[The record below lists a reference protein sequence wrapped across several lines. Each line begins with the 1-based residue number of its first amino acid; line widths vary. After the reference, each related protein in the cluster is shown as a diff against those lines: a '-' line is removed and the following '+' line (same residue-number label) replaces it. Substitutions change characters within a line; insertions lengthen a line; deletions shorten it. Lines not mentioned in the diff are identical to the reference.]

1 MKHHVQA
8 GPLDG
13 PFMDE
18 EQEEFL
24 ILDDDEEETPVS
36 KKPEES
42 PVLPSMPKLPSLKIP
57 GFLRSKASKKSE
69 PKPESSIEAV
79 AESAA
84 GVLDADLAVDGV
96 HEFEWGIRGMDCPD
110 CAMKAKRAVSRL
122 PGVEQCR
129 VSATEGS
136 VRLSLD
142 VGKGQVSR
150 ASSVLENLGHSPEAD
165 WVSVVGLTPREVATR
180 LGIERRA
187 LRSSLMDIPGV
198 LNVRLDDGK
207 IELQRLWL
215 SDMGLRAMSEQRLN
229 KVLGSDY
236 NLVPSKSSK
245 LRPDQIRLLGAAMT
259 VPLIL
264 GVIAI
269 EQIHAIP
276 DMMAAMIG
284 FFGVMFAGYQM
295 FQEALA
301 SIQNRVLG
309 FQILTSLAVFGAVYL
324 QEWAEALMAGGLV
337 GFAAH
342 LEERALF
349 RARESMQGGLD
360 RLPRRARL
368 LESKPAESEGRKLNV
383 MQSSSRSLTM
393 AHCHD
398 EELTPIE
405 AIEPGDM
412 IEVRSGEIVPV
423 DGTIIEGSG
432 SIDRAPLT
440 GEPMPILVKAGD
452 LVEAGLVLVRGPLV
466 IRAQAG
472 GDDTRL
478 SSLIDLVRQ
487 YRDQPTRTQSAI
499 ESFTAIWVPLVMIG
513 APVVGFLVAGATSKA
528 ILITLLLWVVSCP
541 CSLLLAAP
549 VPHAAALSAASASG
563 LVARGG
569 DVLEAAAGVE
579 LALLDKTGTLTSGQP
594 RMTGLFVSEE
604 ENEYRALQIAAGL
617 EQRSNHPYARSILAL
632 AEERSLK
639 ASNVTDLADGDA
651 GVSGK
656 LRGQEVMLGRAD
668 WLLEHGVEIPL
679 AVDSAL
685 AGSRKA
691 GHGSSVLAIDGRA
704 VAAFGCAHDDAR
716 EGVDELIAALRA
728 NNVTVEI
735 LSGDE
740 QASVEAFAKP
750 LGIPS
755 SSCRGGVDPEGKAQW
770 VSERSKARRTMM
782 AGDGFND
789 AGALAA
795 ADVGVAV
802 GSGEQVNLD
811 AADVL
816 IPGEDPRA
824 LARFID
830 LSKRT
835 RRAVSTNIAISVG
848 ITLLLVGVVLLG
860 WEINLAAGVALHEAS
875 ALIVIFN
882 GMWVIGTGPQRMT
895 TIVDLGRD
903 LRNDLVEALRV
914 AIGGSA
920 KDSSATA

>member
-1 MKHHVQA
+1 
-8 GPLDG
+8 
-13 PFMDE
+13 MDE
-18 EQEEFL
+18 EGEDFL
-24 ILDDDEEETPVS
+24 ILDDDEDETPVS
-36 KKPEES
+36 KKPEET
-42 PVLPSMPKLPSLKIP
+42 PVLPSMPKLPSLRMP
-57 GFLRSKASKKSE
+57 GFLRRKAKE
-69 PKPESSIEAV
+69 KPEPEPEPEIEAV
-79 AESAA
+79 AESAT
-84 GVLDADLAVDGV
+84 GVLDADLAADGV
-96 HEFEWGIRGMDCPD
+96 HEFEWAIRGMDCPD
-110 CAMKAKRAVSRL
+110 CAMKATRAVSRL
-122 PGVEQCR
+122 PGIEQCR

-136 VRLSLD
+136 VRISLD
-142 VGKGQVSR
+142 IGRGQVSR
-150 ASSVLENLGHSPEAD
+150 ASSVLENLGHSPDVE
-165 WVSVVGLTPREVATR
+165 WLGVVGLTPREVAAR

-198 LNVRLDDGK
+198 LNVSLDDGR

-215 SDMGLRAMSEQRLN
+215 GDTALRAVSEQRMEAI
-229 KVLGSDY
+229 LGPGFTLS
-236 NLVPSKSSK
+236 PSKSSK

-264 GVIAI
+264 GVIAV
-269 EQIHAIP
+269 ERIHAVP
-276 DMMAAMIG
+276 DVLATVIG
-284 FFGVMFAGYQM
+284 IFGVLFAGYQM
-295 FQEALA
+295 FQEAFA

-324 QEWAEALMAGGLV
+324 QEWAEALMVVGLV

-368 LESKPAESEGRKLNV
+368 LDSKPEEGETRTLNV
-383 MQSSSRSLTM
+383 LQPETRSLVV
-393 AHCHD
+393 ANCHD

-412 IEVRSGEIVPV
+412 VEVRSGEVVPV
-423 DGTIIEGSG
+423 DGVVVEGTG
-432 SIDRAPLT
+432 SIDKAPLT
-440 GEPMPILVKAGD
+440 GEPIPIPANPD
-452 LVEAGLVLVRGPLV
+452 DFVEAGLVLVRGPLV

-513 APVVGFLVAGATSKA
+513 APAIGFLVAGTTSEA
-528 ILITLLLWVVSCP
+528 ILVTLLLWVVSCP

-549 VPHAAALSAASASG
+549 VPHAAALSAASSSG

-604 ENEYRALQIAAGL
+604 ENELRVLQIAAGL

-632 AEERSLK
+632 AQERSLK
-639 ASNVTDLADGDA
+639 PSNVTGLADGDA
-651 GVSGK
+651 GVSGT
-656 LRGQEVMLGRAD
+656 LRGQQVMLGRAD
-668 WLLEHGVEIPL
+668 WLMDRGVEIPL
-679 AVDSAL
+679 DVDSAL

-704 VAAFGCAHDDAR
+704 VAAFGFAHDDAR
-716 EGVDELIAALRA
+716 EGVDALISALRE

-740 QASVEAFAKP
+740 QASVEAFAQR

-770 VSERSKARRTMM
+770 VSERSKARRTLM

-795 ADVGVAV
+795 ADAGVAV

-824 LARFID
+824 LAKFID

-835 RRAVSTNIAISVG
+835 RRAVSMNIAISVG
-848 ITLLLVGVVLLG
+848 ITMLLVCVVLLG
-860 WEINLAAGVALHEAS
+860 WEIKLAAGVALHEAS
-875 ALIVIFN
+875 ALIVILN
-882 GMWVIGTGPQRMT
+882 GMWVTGTGPQRMT
-895 TIVDLGRD
+895 TLVDLVRD
-903 LRNDLVEALRV
+903 LRDDLMEALRV
-914 AIGGSA
+914 AIGGSG
-920 KDSSATA
+920 KDQSATA

>member
-1 MKHHVQA
+1 
-8 GPLDG
+8 
-13 PFMDE
+13 MDE
-18 EQEEFL
+18 EPEEFL
-24 ILDDDEEETPVS
+24 ILDDDEEEASVS
-36 KKPEES
+36 KKPEEA
-42 PVLPSMPKLPSLKIP
+42 PVLPSMPKLPSLKMP
-57 GFLRSKASKKSE
+57 NFLRSKASKKPELKSE
-69 PKPESSIEAV
+69 SAIEAV

-84 GVLDADLAVDGV
+84 GVPDADLAADGV

-110 CAMKAKRAVSRL
+110 CAMKATRAVSRL

-150 ASSVLENLGHSPEAD
+150 ASSVLENLGHSPEED
-165 WVSVVGLTPREVATR
+165 WVSVVGLTPREVAIR

-215 SDMGLRAMSEQRLN
+215 SDMSLRALSAQRLD

-236 NLVPSKSSK
+236 SLVPSKSSK

-276 DMMAAMIG
+276 DWVAMLIG
-284 FFGVMFAGYQM
+284 IFGVLFAGYQM
-295 FQEALA
+295 FQEAIA

-324 QEWAEALMAGGLV
+324 QEWAEALMVVGLV

-368 LESKPAESEGRKLNV
+368 LESKPAESEGRTLNV
-383 MQSSSRSLTM
+383 TQSSSRSLTM

-398 EELTPIE
+398 EELTPVE

-412 IEVRSGEIVPV
+412 VEVRSGEVVPI

-440 GEPMPILVKAGD
+440 GEPMPISVKAGD
-452 LVEAGLVLVRGPLV
+452 LVEAGLVLVRGPIV

-499 ESFTAIWVPLVMIG
+499 ESFTAIWVPLVIIG
-513 APVVGFLVAGATSKA
+513 APAIGFLVAGTTSEA
-528 ILITLLLWVVSCP
+528 IMYTLLLWVVSCP

-594 RMTGLFVSEE
+594 RMTGMFVSEE
-604 ENEYRALQIAAGL
+604 ENEHRALQIAAGL
-617 EQRSNHPYARSILAL
+617 EQRSNHPYAKSILAL
-632 AEERSLK
+632 TEERSLK
-639 ASNVTDLADGDA
+639 ASNVIDLTDGDA

-679 AVDSAL
+679 DVDSAL

-704 VAAFGCAHDDAR
+704 VAAFGFAHDDAR
-716 EGVDELIAALRA
+716 EGVEELIAALRA

-848 ITLLLVGVVLLG
+848 ITLLLVCVVLLG
-860 WEINLAAGVALHEAS
+860 WEIKLAAGVALHEAS
-875 ALIVIFN
+875 ALIVILN
-882 GMWVIGTGPQRMT
+882 GMWVTGTGPQRMT
-895 TIVDLGRD
+895 TIVDLARD

-914 AIGGSA
+914 AIGASD

>member
-1 MKHHVQA
+1 
-8 GPLDG
+8 
-13 PFMDE
+13 MDE
-18 EQEEFL
+18 EGEDFL

-36 KKPEES
+36 KKPEET
-42 PVLPSMPKLPSLKIP
+42 PVLPGMPKLPSLRMP
-57 GFLRSKASKKSE
+57 GFLRRKAKE
-69 PKPESSIEAV
+69 KPEPEPEPEIEAV
-79 AESAA
+79 AESAT
-84 GVLDADLAVDGV
+84 GVLDADLAADGV
-96 HEFEWGIRGMDCPD
+96 HEFEWAIRGMDCPD
-110 CAMKAKRAVSRL
+110 CAMKATRAVSRL
-122 PGVEQCR
+122 PGIEQCR

-142 VGKGQVSR
+142 IGRGQVSR
-150 ASSVLENLGHSPEAD
+150 ASSVLENLGHSPDVE
-165 WVSVVGLTPREVATR
+165 WLGVVGLTPREVAAR

-187 LRSSLMDIPGV
+187 LRSSLMDIPGI
-198 LNVRLDDGK
+198 LNVSLDDGR

-215 SDMGLRAMSEQRLN
+215 VDTALRAVSEQRMEAI
-229 KVLGSDY
+229 LGPGFTLS
-236 NLVPSKSSK
+236 PSKSSK

-264 GVIAI
+264 GVIAV
-269 EQIHAIP
+269 ERIHAVP
-276 DMMAAMIG
+276 DVLATVIG
-284 FFGVMFAGYQM
+284 IFGVLFAGYQM
-295 FQEALA
+295 FQEAFA

-324 QEWAEALMAGGLV
+324 QEWAEALMVVGLV

-368 LESKPAESEGRKLNV
+368 LDSKPEEGETRTLNV
-383 MQSSSRSLTM
+383 LQPETRSLVV
-393 AHCHD
+393 ANCHD
-398 EELTPIE
+398 EELTPVE

-412 IEVRSGEIVPV
+412 VEVRSGEVVPV
-423 DGTIIEGSG
+423 DGVVVEGTG
-432 SIDRAPLT
+432 SIDKAPLT
-440 GEPMPILVKAGD
+440 GEPIPIPVNPD
-452 LVEAGLVLVRGPLV
+452 DFVEAGLVLVRGPLV

-513 APVVGFLVAGATSKA
+513 APVIGYLVYGATSQA
-528 ILITLLLWVVSCP
+528 VLTTLLLWVVSCP

-549 VPHAAALSAASASG
+549 VPHAAALSAASSSG

-604 ENEYRALQIAAGL
+604 ENELRVLQIAAGL

-632 AEERSLK
+632 AQERSLK
-639 ASNVTDLADGDA
+639 PSNVTGLADGDA
-651 GVSGK
+651 GVSGT
-656 LRGQEVMLGRAD
+656 LRGQQVMLGRAD
-668 WLLEHGVEIPL
+668 WLMDRGVEIPL
-679 AVDSAL
+679 DVDSAL

-691 GHGSSVLAIDGRA
+691 GHGSSVLAIEGRA
-704 VAAFGCAHDDAR
+704 VAAFGFAHDDAR
-716 EGVDELIAALRA
+716 EGVDALISALRE
-728 NNVTVEI
+728 NDVTVEI

-740 QASVEAFAKP
+740 QASVEAFAQR

-770 VSERSKARRTMM
+770 VSERSKARVTLM

-824 LARFID
+824 LAKFID

-835 RRAVSTNIAISVG
+835 RRAVSMNIAISVG
-848 ITLLLVGVVLLG
+848 ITMLLVCVVLLG
-860 WEINLAAGVALHEAS
+860 WEIKLAAGVALHEAS
-875 ALIVIFN
+875 ALIVILN
-882 GMWVIGTGPQRMT
+882 GMWVTGTGPQRMT
-895 TIVDLGRD
+895 TLVDLVRD
-903 LRNDLVEALRV
+903 LRDDLMEALRV
-914 AIGGSA
+914 AIGGSG
-920 KDSSATA
+920 KDQSATA

>member
-1 MKHHVQA
+1 
-8 GPLDG
+8 
-13 PFMDE
+13 MDE
-18 EQEEFL
+18 EGEDFL

-36 KKPEES
+36 KKPEET
-42 PVLPSMPKLPSLKIP
+42 PVLPSMPKLPSLRMP
-57 GFLRSKASKKSE
+57 GFLRRKAKE
-69 PKPESSIEAV
+69 KPEPEPEPEIEAV
-79 AESAA
+79 AESAT
-84 GVLDADLAVDGV
+84 GVLDADLAADGV
-96 HEFEWGIRGMDCPD
+96 HEFEWAIRGMDCPD
-110 CAMKAKRAVSRL
+110 CAMKATRAVSRL
-122 PGVEQCR
+122 PGIEQCR

-142 VGKGQVSR
+142 IGRGQVSR
-150 ASSVLENLGHSPEAD
+150 ASSVLENLGHSPDVE
-165 WVSVVGLTPREVATR
+165 WLGVVGLTPREVAAR

-187 LRSSLMDIPGV
+187 LRSSLMDIPGI
-198 LNVRLDDGK
+198 LNVSLDDGR

-215 SDMGLRAMSEQRLN
+215 VDTALRAVSEQRMEAI
-229 KVLGSDY
+229 LGPGFTLS
-236 NLVPSKSSK
+236 PSKSSK

-264 GVIAI
+264 GVIAV
-269 EQIHAIP
+269 ERIHAVP
-276 DMMAAMIG
+276 DVLAAVIG
-284 FFGVMFAGYQM
+284 AFGVLFAGYQM
-295 FQEALA
+295 FQEAFA

-324 QEWAEALMAGGLV
+324 QEWAEALMVVGLV

-342 LEERALF
+342 LEDRALL

-368 LESKPAESEGRKLNV
+368 LDSKPEEGETRTLNV
-383 MQSSSRSLTM
+383 LQPETRSLVV
-393 AHCHD
+393 ANCHD
-398 EELTPIE
+398 EELTPVE

-412 IEVRSGEIVPV
+412 VEVRSGEVVPV
-423 DGTIIEGSG
+423 DGVVVEGTG
-432 SIDRAPLT
+432 SIDKAPLT
-440 GEPMPILVKAGD
+440 GEPIPIPVNPD
-452 LVEAGLVLVRGPLV
+452 DFVEAGLVLVRGPLV

-513 APVVGFLVAGATSKA
+513 APVIGYLVYGATSQA
-528 ILITLLLWVVSCP
+528 VLTTLLLWVVSCP

-549 VPHAAALSAASASG
+549 VPHAAALSAASSSG

-604 ENEYRALQIAAGL
+604 ENELRVLQIAAGL

-632 AEERSLK
+632 AQERSLK
-639 ASNVTDLADGDA
+639 PSNVTGLADGDA
-651 GVSGK
+651 GVSGT
-656 LRGQEVMLGRAD
+656 LRGQQVMLGRAD
-668 WLLEHGVEIPL
+668 WLMDRGVEIPL
-679 AVDSAL
+679 DVDSAL

-691 GHGSSVLAIDGRA
+691 GHGSSVLAIEGRA
-704 VAAFGCAHDDAR
+704 VAAFGFAHDDAR
-716 EGVDELIAALRA
+716 EGVDALISALRE
-728 NNVTVEI
+728 NDVTVEI

-740 QASVEAFAKP
+740 QASVEAFAQR

-770 VSERSKARRTMM
+770 VSERSKARRTLM

-824 LARFID
+824 LAKFID

-835 RRAVSTNIAISVG
+835 RRAVSMNIAISVG
-848 ITLLLVGVVLLG
+848 ITMLLVCVVLLG
-860 WEINLAAGVALHEAS
+860 WEIKLAAGVALHEAS
-875 ALIVIFN
+875 ALIVILN
-882 GMWVIGTGPQRMT
+882 GMWVTGTGPQRMT
-895 TIVDLGRD
+895 TLVDLVRD
-903 LRNDLVEALRV
+903 LRDDLMEALRV
-914 AIGGSA
+914 AIGGSG
-920 KDSSATA
+920 KDQSATA

>member
-1 MKHHVQA
+1 
-8 GPLDG
+8 
-13 PFMDE
+13 MDE
-18 EQEEFL
+18 EGEDFL
-24 ILDDDEEETPVS
+24 ILDDDEDETPVS
-36 KKPEES
+36 KKPEET
-42 PVLPSMPKLPSLKIP
+42 PVLPSMPKLPSLRMP
-57 GFLRSKASKKSE
+57 GFLRRKAKEE
-69 PKPESSIEAV
+69 PEPEPEPEIEAV
-79 AESAA
+79 AESAT
-84 GVLDADLAVDGV
+84 GVLDADLAADGV
-96 HEFEWGIRGMDCPD
+96 HEFEWAIRGMDCPD
-110 CAMKAKRAVSRL
+110 CAMKATRAVSRL
-122 PGVEQCR
+122 PGIEQCR

-136 VRLSLD
+136 VRLFLD
-142 VGKGQVSR
+142 IGRGQVSR
-150 ASSVLENLGHSPEAD
+150 ASSVLENLGHSPDVE
-165 WVSVVGLTPREVATR
+165 WLGVVGLTPREVAAR

-198 LNVRLDDGK
+198 LNVSLDDGR

-215 SDMGLRAMSEQRLN
+215 GDTALRAVSEQRMEAI
-229 KVLGSDY
+229 LGPGFTLS
-236 NLVPSKSSK
+236 PSKSSK

-264 GVIAI
+264 GVIAV
-269 EQIHAIP
+269 ERIHAVP
-276 DMMAAMIG
+276 DVLAAVIG
-284 FFGVMFAGYQM
+284 AFGVLFAGYQM
-295 FQEALA
+295 FQEAFA

-324 QEWAEALMAGGLV
+324 QEWAEALMVVGLV

-342 LEERALF
+342 LEDRALL

-368 LESKPAESEGRKLNV
+368 LDSKPEEGETRTLNV
-383 MQSSSRSLTM
+383 LQPETRSLVV
-393 AHCHD
+393 ANCHD
-398 EELTPIE
+398 EELTPVE

-412 IEVRSGEIVPV
+412 VEVRSGEVVPV
-423 DGTIIEGSG
+423 DGVVVEGTG
-432 SIDRAPLT
+432 SIDKAPLT
-440 GEPMPILVKAGD
+440 GEPIPIPVNPD
-452 LVEAGLVLVRGPLV
+452 DFVEAGLVLVRGPLV

-513 APVVGFLVAGATSKA
+513 APVIGYLVYGATSQA
-528 ILITLLLWVVSCP
+528 VLTTLLLWVVSCP

-549 VPHAAALSAASASG
+549 VPHAAALSAASSSG

-604 ENEYRALQIAAGL
+604 ENELRVLQIAAGL

-632 AEERSLK
+632 AQERSLK
-639 ASNVTDLADGDA
+639 PSNVTGLADGDA
-651 GVSGK
+651 GVSGT
-656 LRGQEVMLGRAD
+656 LRGQQVMLGRAD
-668 WLLEHGVEIPL
+668 WLMDRGVEIPL
-679 AVDSAL
+679 DVDSAL

-691 GHGSSVLAIDGRA
+691 GHGSSVLAIEGRA
-704 VAAFGCAHDDAR
+704 VAAFGFAHDDAR
-716 EGVDELIAALRA
+716 EGVDALISALRE
-728 NNVTVEI
+728 NDVTVEI

-740 QASVEAFAKP
+740 QASVEAFAQR

-770 VSERSKARRTMM
+770 VSERSKARRTLM

-795 ADVGVAV
+795 AHVGVAV

-824 LARFID
+824 LAKCID

-835 RRAVSTNIAISVG
+835 RRAVSMNIAISVG
-848 ITLLLVGVVLLG
+848 ITMLLVCVVLLG
-860 WEINLAAGVALHEAS
+860 WEIKLAAGVALHEAS
-875 ALIVIFN
+875 ALIVILN
-882 GMWVIGTGPQRMT
+882 GMWVTGTGPQRMT
-895 TIVDLGRD
+895 TLVDLVRD
-903 LRNDLVEALRV
+903 LRDDLMEALRV
-914 AIGGSA
+914 AIGGSG
-920 KDSSATA
+920 KDQSATA

>member
-1 MKHHVQA
+1 
-8 GPLDG
+8 
-13 PFMDE
+13 MDE
-18 EQEEFL
+18 EGEDFL
-24 ILDDDEEETPVS
+24 ILDDDEDETPVS
-36 KKPEES
+36 KKPEET
-42 PVLPSMPKLPSLKIP
+42 PVLPSMPKLPSLRMP
-57 GFLRSKASKKSE
+57 GFLRRKAKE
-69 PKPESSIEAV
+69 KPEPEPEIEAV
-79 AESAA
+79 AESAT
-84 GVLDADLAVDGV
+84 GVLDADLAADGV
-96 HEFEWGIRGMDCPD
+96 HEFEWAIRGMDCPD
-110 CAMKAKRAVSRL
+110 CAMKATRAVSRL
-122 PGVEQCR
+122 PGIEQCR

-142 VGKGQVSR
+142 IGRGQVSR
-150 ASSVLENLGHSPEAD
+150 ASSVLENLGHSPDVE
-165 WVSVVGLTPREVATR
+165 WLGVVGLTPREVAAR

-198 LNVRLDDGK
+198 LNVSLDDGR

-215 SDMGLRAMSEQRLN
+215 GDTALRAVSEQRMEAI
-229 KVLGSDY
+229 LGPGFTLS
-236 NLVPSKSSK
+236 PSKSSK

-264 GVIAI
+264 GVIAV
-269 EQIHAIP
+269 ERIHAVP
-276 DMMAAMIG
+276 DVLATVIG
-284 FFGVMFAGYQM
+284 IFGVLFAGYQM
-295 FQEALA
+295 FQEAFA

-324 QEWAEALMAGGLV
+324 QEWAEALMVVGLV

-342 LEERALF
+342 LEDRALL

-368 LESKPAESEGRKLNV
+368 LDSKPEEGETRTLNV
-383 MQSSSRSLTM
+383 LQPETRSLVV
-393 AHCHD
+393 ANCHD

-412 IEVRSGEIVPV
+412 VEVRSGEVVPV
-423 DGTIIEGSG
+423 DGVVVEGTG
-432 SIDRAPLT
+432 SIDKAPLT
-440 GEPMPILVKAGD
+440 GEPIPIPVNPD
-452 LVEAGLVLVRGPLV
+452 DFVEAGLVLVRGPLV

-513 APVVGFLVAGATSKA
+513 APVIGYLVYGATSQA
-528 ILITLLLWVVSCP
+528 VLTTLLLWVVSCP

-549 VPHAAALSAASASG
+549 VPHAAALSAASSSG

-604 ENEYRALQIAAGL
+604 ENELRVLQIAAGL

-632 AEERSLK
+632 AQERSLK
-639 ASNVTDLADGDA
+639 PSNVTGLADGDA
-651 GVSGK
+651 GVSGT
-656 LRGQEVMLGRAD
+656 LRGQQVMLGRAD
-668 WLLEHGVEIPL
+668 WLMDRGVEIPL
-679 AVDSAL
+679 DVDSAL

-691 GHGSSVLAIDGRA
+691 GHGSSVLAIEGRA
-704 VAAFGCAHDDAR
+704 VAAFGFAHDDAR
-716 EGVDELIAALRA
+716 EGVDALISALRE
-728 NNVTVEI
+728 NDVTVEI

-740 QASVEAFAKP
+740 QASVEAFAQR

-770 VSERSKARRTMM
+770 VSERSKARVTLM

-824 LARFID
+824 LAKFID

-835 RRAVSTNIAISVG
+835 RRAVSMNIAISVG
-848 ITLLLVGVVLLG
+848 ITMLLVCVVLLG
-860 WEINLAAGVALHEAS
+860 WEIKLAAGVALHEAS
-875 ALIVIFN
+875 ALIVILN
-882 GMWVIGTGPQRMT
+882 GMWVTGTGPQRMT
-895 TIVDLGRD
+895 TLVDLVRD
-903 LRNDLVEALRV
+903 LRDDLMEALRV
-914 AIGGSA
+914 AIGGSG
-920 KDSSATA
+920 KDQSATA

>member
-1 MKHHVQA
+1 
-8 GPLDG
+8 
-13 PFMDE
+13 MDE
-18 EQEEFL
+18 EGEDFL

-36 KKPEES
+36 KKPEET
-42 PVLPSMPKLPSLKIP
+42 PVLPSMPKLPSLRMP
-57 GFLRSKASKKSE
+57 GFLRRKAKE
-69 PKPESSIEAV
+69 KPEPEPEPEIEAV
-79 AESAA
+79 AESAT
-84 GVLDADLAVDGV
+84 GVLDADLAADGV
-96 HEFEWGIRGMDCPD
+96 HEFEWAIRGMDCPD
-110 CAMKAKRAVSRL
+110 CAMKATRAVSRL
-122 PGVEQCR
+122 PGIEQCR

-142 VGKGQVSR
+142 IGRGQVSR
-150 ASSVLENLGHSPEAD
+150 ASSVLENLGHSPDVE
-165 WVSVVGLTPREVATR
+165 WLGVVGLTPREVAAR

-187 LRSSLMDIPGV
+187 LRSSLMDIPGI
-198 LNVRLDDGK
+198 LNVSLDDGR

-215 SDMGLRAMSEQRLN
+215 VDTALRAVSEQRMEAI
-229 KVLGSDY
+229 LGPGFTLS
-236 NLVPSKSSK
+236 PSKSSK

-264 GVIAI
+264 GVIAV
-269 EQIHAIP
+269 ERIHAVP
-276 DMMAAMIG
+276 DVLAAVIG
-284 FFGVMFAGYQM
+284 AFGVLFAGYQM
-295 FQEALA
+295 FQEAFA

-324 QEWAEALMAGGLV
+324 QEWAEALMVVGLV

-342 LEERALF
+342 LEDRALL

-368 LESKPAESEGRKLNV
+368 LDSKPEEGETRTLNV
-383 MQSSSRSLTM
+383 LQPETRSLVV
-393 AHCHD
+393 ANCHD
-398 EELTPIE
+398 EELTPVE

-412 IEVRSGEIVPV
+412 VEVRSGEVVPV
-423 DGTIIEGSG
+423 DGVVVEGTG
-432 SIDRAPLT
+432 SIDKAPLT
-440 GEPMPILVKAGD
+440 GEPIPIPVNPD
-452 LVEAGLVLVRGPLV
+452 DFVEAGLVLVRGPLV

-478 SSLIDLVRQ
+478 SSLIDLVRR

-513 APVVGFLVAGATSKA
+513 APVIGYLVYGATSQA
-528 ILITLLLWVVSCP
+528 VLTTLLLWVVSCP

-549 VPHAAALSAASASG
+549 VPHAAALSAASSSG

-604 ENEYRALQIAAGL
+604 ENELRVLQIAAGL

-632 AEERSLK
+632 AQERSLK
-639 ASNVTDLADGDA
+639 PSNVTGLADGDA
-651 GVSGK
+651 GVSGT
-656 LRGQEVMLGRAD
+656 LRGQQVMLGRAD
-668 WLLEHGVEIPL
+668 WLMDRGVEIPL
-679 AVDSAL
+679 DVDSAL

-691 GHGSSVLAIDGRA
+691 GHGSSVLAIEGRA
-704 VAAFGCAHDDAR
+704 VAAFGFAHDDAR
-716 EGVDELIAALRA
+716 EGVDALISALRE

-740 QASVEAFAKP
+740 QASVEAFAQR

-770 VSERSKARRTMM
+770 VSERSKARRTLM

-824 LARFID
+824 LAKFID

-835 RRAVSTNIAISVG
+835 RRAVSMNIAISVG
-848 ITLLLVGVVLLG
+848 ITMLLVCVVLLG
-860 WEINLAAGVALHEAS
+860 WEIKLAAGVALHEAS
-875 ALIVIFN
+875 ALIVILN
-882 GMWVIGTGPQRMT
+882 GMWVTGTGPQRMT
-895 TIVDLGRD
+895 TLVDLVRD
-903 LRNDLVEALRV
+903 LRDDLMEALRV
-914 AIGGSA
+914 AIGGSG
-920 KDSSATA
+920 KDQSATA

>member
-1 MKHHVQA
+1 
-8 GPLDG
+8 
-13 PFMDE
+13 MDE
-18 EQEEFL
+18 EGEDFL
-24 ILDDDEEETPVS
+24 ILDDDEDETPVS
-36 KKPEES
+36 KKPEET
-42 PVLPSMPKLPSLKIP
+42 PVLPSMPKLPSLRMP
-57 GFLRSKASKKSE
+57 GFLRRKAKE
-69 PKPESSIEAV
+69 KPEPEPEPEIEAV
-79 AESAA
+79 AESAT
-84 GVLDADLAVDGV
+84 GVLDADLAADGV
-96 HEFEWGIRGMDCPD
+96 HEFEWAIRGMDCPD
-110 CAMKAKRAVSRL
+110 CAMKATRAVSRL
-122 PGVEQCR
+122 PGIEQCR

-142 VGKGQVSR
+142 IGRGQVSR
-150 ASSVLENLGHSPEAD
+150 ASSVLENLGHSPDVE
-165 WVSVVGLTPREVATR
+165 WLGVVGLTPREVAAR

-187 LRSSLMDIPGV
+187 LRSSLMDIPGI
-198 LNVRLDDGK
+198 LNVSLDDGR

-215 SDMGLRAMSEQRLN
+215 VDTALRAVSEQRMEAI
-229 KVLGSDY
+229 LGPGFTLS
-236 NLVPSKSSK
+236 PSKSSK

-264 GVIAI
+264 GVIAV
-269 EQIHAIP
+269 ERIHAVP
-276 DMMAAMIG
+276 DVLAAVIG
-284 FFGVMFAGYQM
+284 AFGVLFAGYQM
-295 FQEALA
+295 FQEAFA

-324 QEWAEALMAGGLV
+324 QEWAEALMVVGLV

-368 LESKPAESEGRKLNV
+368 LDSKPEEGETRTLNV
-383 MQSSSRSLTM
+383 LQPETRSLVV
-393 AHCHD
+393 ANCHD
-398 EELTPIE
+398 EELTPVE

-412 IEVRSGEIVPV
+412 VEVRSGEVVPV
-423 DGTIIEGSG
+423 DGVVVEGTG
-432 SIDRAPLT
+432 SIDKAPLT
-440 GEPMPILVKAGD
+440 GEPIPIPVNPD
-452 LVEAGLVLVRGPLV
+452 DFVEAGLVLVRGPLV

-513 APVVGFLVAGATSKA
+513 APAIGFLVAGTTSEA
-528 ILITLLLWVVSCP
+528 ILVTLLLWVVSCP

-549 VPHAAALSAASASG
+549 VPHAAALSAASSSG

-604 ENEYRALQIAAGL
+604 ENELRVLQIAAGL

-632 AEERSLK
+632 AQERSLK
-639 ASNVTDLADGDA
+639 PSNVTGLADGDA
-651 GVSGK
+651 GVSGT
-656 LRGQEVMLGRAD
+656 LRGQQVMLGRAD
-668 WLLEHGVEIPL
+668 WLMDRGVEIPL
-679 AVDSAL
+679 DVDSAL

-691 GHGSSVLAIDGRA
+691 GHGSSVLAIEGRA
-704 VAAFGCAHDDAR
+704 VAAFGFAHDDAR
-716 EGVDELIAALRA
+716 EGVDALISALRE
-728 NNVTVEI
+728 NDVTVEI

-740 QASVEAFAKP
+740 QASVEAFAQR

-770 VSERSKARRTMM
+770 VSERSKARRTLM

-824 LARFID
+824 LAKFID

-835 RRAVSTNIAISVG
+835 RRAVSMNIAISVG
-848 ITLLLVGVVLLG
+848 ITMLLVCVVLLG
-860 WEINLAAGVALHEAS
+860 WEIKLAAGVALHEAS
-875 ALIVIFN
+875 ALIVILN
-882 GMWVIGTGPQRMT
+882 GMWVTGTGPQRMT
-895 TIVDLGRD
+895 TLVDLVRD
-903 LRNDLVEALRV
+903 LRDDLMEALRV
-914 AIGGSA
+914 AIGGSG
-920 KDSSATA
+920 KDQSATA

>member
-1 MKHHVQA
+1 MNHHVQA

-13 PFMDE
+13 LFVDE
-18 EQEEFL
+18 EREEFL
-24 ILDDDEEETPVS
+24 ILDDDEEAAPVS
-36 KKPEES
+36 EKPVEA
-42 PVLPSMPKLPSLKIP
+42 PVLPSLPKLSSLKMP
-57 GFLRSKASKKSE
+57 SFLRSKASKKSE
-69 PKPESSIEAV
+69 PKPEPAIEAV

-84 GVLDADLAVDGV
+84 GVLDADLAADGV
-96 HEFEWGIRGMDCPD
+96 HEFEWDIRGMDCPD
-110 CAMKAKRAVSRL
+110 CAMKATRAVSRL
-122 PGVEQCR
+122 PGIEQCR

-136 VRLSLD
+136 VRISLD

-150 ASSVLENLGHSPEAD
+150 ASSVLENLGHSPKED
-165 WVSVVGLTPREVATR
+165 WVSVVGLTPREAATR

-187 LRSSLMDIPGV
+187 LKSSLMDIPGV
-198 LNVRLDDGK
+198 LNVRLDDGR

-215 SDMGLRAMSEQRLN
+215 SDMSLSEVSEQRLD

-236 NLVPSKSSK
+236 TLAPSKSSK

-259 VPLIL
+259 IPLIL

-276 DMMAAMIG
+276 DMMAALIG
-284 FFGVMFAGYQM
+284 VFGVLFAGHQM

-309 FQILTSLAVFGAVYL
+309 FQILTSLAVFGAVAL
-324 QEWAEALMAGGLV
+324 QEWAEALMVVGLV

-368 LESKPAESEGRKLNV
+368 LESRPAESEGRSLNV
-383 MQSSSRSLTM
+383 MQSSSRSLSM
-393 AHCHD
+393 ANCHD
-398 EELTPIE
+398 EELTPVE

-412 IEVRSGEIVPV
+412 VEVRSGEVVPV
-423 DGTIIEGSG
+423 DGIIVEGAG

-440 GEPMPILVKAGD
+440 GEPMPVLVKLGD
-452 LVEAGLVLVRGPLV
+452 MVEAGLILVRGPLV

-499 ESFTAIWVPLVMIG
+499 ENFTAIWVPLVMIG
-513 APVVGFLVAGATSKA
+513 APAIGFLVAGATSKA
-528 ILITLLLWVVSCP
+528 LMYTLLLWVVSCP

-569 DVLEAAAGVE
+569 DVLEAAAGVD

-604 ENEYRALQIAAGL
+604 ENEYRVLQIAAGL
-617 EQRSNHPYARSILAL
+617 EMRSNHPYARSILAL

-639 ASNVTDLADGDA
+639 ASNVIDLTDGDA
-651 GVSGK
+651 GVSGR

-668 WLLEHGVEIPL
+668 WLLERGVEIPL
-679 AVDSAL
+679 DVDSAL
-685 AGSRKA
+685 IGSRKA

-704 VAAFGCAHDDAR
+704 VAAFGFAHDDAR
-716 EGVDELIAALRA
+716 EGVDDLIAALRE

-740 QASVEAFAKP
+740 QASVEAFAKR

-770 VSERSKARRTMM
+770 VSERSKARCTMM

-824 LARFID
+824 LARLID

-848 ITLLLVGVVLLG
+848 ITMLLVCVVLLG
-860 WEINLAAGVALHEAS
+860 WEIKLAAGVALHEAS
-875 ALIVIFN
+875 ALIVILN
-882 GMWVIGTGPQRMT
+882 GMWVTGTGPQRMT
-895 TIVDLGRD
+895 IIVDLARD

-914 AIGGSA
+914 AIGGSD
-920 KDSSATA
+920 KDPSATA

>member
-1 MKHHVQA
+1 MNHHVQA

-13 PFMDE
+13 LFMDE
-18 EQEEFL
+18 EREEFL
-24 ILDDDEEETPVS
+24 ILDDDEEEAPVS
-36 KKPEES
+36 KKPEEA
-42 PVLPSMPKLPSLKIP
+42 PVLPSLPKLSSLKMP
-57 GFLRSKASKKSE
+57 TFLRSKASKKPQS
-69 PKPESSIEAV
+69 KPEQTIEAV

-84 GVLDADLAVDGV
+84 GVLDADLAADGV

-110 CAMKAKRAVSRL
+110 CAMKATRAVSRL
-122 PGVEQCR
+122 PGIEQCR
-129 VSATEGS
+129 ISATEGS

-150 ASSVLENLGHSPEAD
+150 ASSVLENLGHSPEVD
-165 WVSVVGLTPREVATR
+165 WLNVVGLTPREVAAR

-187 LRSSLMDIPGV
+187 LKSSLMDIPGV
-198 LNVRLDDGK
+198 LNIRLDDGR

-215 SDMGLRAMSEQRLN
+215 SDMSLRDVSEQRLE

-236 NLVPSKSSK
+236 ILAPSKSSK

-276 DMMAAMIG
+276 DMMAAMIAVL
-284 FFGVMFAGYQM
+284 GVVFAGHQM
-295 FQEALA
+295 FQEAFA

-324 QEWAEALMAGGLV
+324 HEWAEALMVVGLV

-342 LEERALF
+342 LENRALF

-368 LESKPAESEGRKLNV
+368 LDSKSTESEERTLNV
-383 MQSSSRSLTM
+383 LQPSSRPLTM
-393 AHCHD
+393 ANCHD
-398 EELTPIE
+398 EELTPVE

-412 IEVRSGEIVPV
+412 VEVRSGEVVPV
-423 DGTIIEGSG
+423 DGIIVEGAG

-440 GEPMPILVKAGD
+440 GEPMPIPVNPGS
-452 LVEAGLVLVRGPLV
+452 LVEAGLVLVRGPLI

-499 ESFTAIWVPLVMIG
+499 ESFTAIWVPLVMLG
-513 APVVGFLVAGATSKA
+513 APAIGFLVAGATSEA
-528 ILITLLLWVVSCP
+528 VLVTLLLWVVSCP

-569 DVLEAAAGVE
+569 DVLEAAAGVD

-604 ENEYRALQIAAGL
+604 ENEYRVLQIAAGL
-617 EQRSNHPYARSILAL
+617 EMRSNHPYARSILAL

-639 ASNVTDLADGDA
+639 ASNVTDLTDGDA
-651 GVSGK
+651 GVSGR

-668 WLLEHGVEIPL
+668 WLLERGVEIPL
-679 AVDSAL
+679 DVDSAL

-691 GHGSSVLAIDGRA
+691 GYGSSVLAIDGRA
-704 VAAFGCAHDDAR
+704 VAAFGFAHDDAR
-716 EGVDELIAALRA
+716 EGVDDLIAALRD
-728 NNVTVEI
+728 NNVKVEI

-740 QASVEAFAKP
+740 QASVEAFAKR

-755 SSCRGGVDPEGKAQW
+755 SACRGGVDPEGKAQW
-770 VSERSKARRTMM
+770 VSERSKARRTIM

-824 LARFID
+824 LARLIE

-848 ITLLLVGVVLLG
+848 ITMLLVGIVLLG
-860 WEINLAAGVALHEAS
+860 WEIKLAAGVALHEAS
-875 ALIVIFN
+875 ALIVILN
-882 GMWVIGTGPQRMT
+882 GMWVTGTGPQRMT
-895 TIVDLGRD
+895 TIVDLARD

-914 AIGGSA
+914 AIGGSD
-920 KDSSATA
+920 KDPSATA

>member
-1 MKHHVQA
+1 
-8 GPLDG
+8 
-13 PFMDE
+13 MDE
-18 EQEEFL
+18 EGEDFL

-36 KKPEES
+36 KKPEET
-42 PVLPSMPKLPSLKIP
+42 PVLPSMPKLPSLRMP
-57 GFLRSKASKKSE
+57 GFLRRKAKE
-69 PKPESSIEAV
+69 KPEPEPEPEIEAV
-79 AESAA
+79 AESAT
-84 GVLDADLAVDGV
+84 GVLDADLAADGV
-96 HEFEWGIRGMDCPD
+96 HEFEWAIRGMDCPD
-110 CAMKAKRAVSRL
+110 CAMKATRAVSRL
-122 PGVEQCR
+122 PGIEQCR

-142 VGKGQVSR
+142 IGRGQVSR
-150 ASSVLENLGHSPEAD
+150 ASSVLENLGHSPDVE
-165 WVSVVGLTPREVATR
+165 WLGVVGLTPREVAAR

-187 LRSSLMDIPGV
+187 LRSSLMDIPGI
-198 LNVRLDDGK
+198 LNVSLDDGR

-215 SDMGLRAMSEQRLN
+215 VDTALRAVSEQRMEAI
-229 KVLGSDY
+229 LGPGFTLS
-236 NLVPSKSSK
+236 PSKSSK

-264 GVIAI
+264 GVIAV
-269 EQIHAIP
+269 ERIHAVP
-276 DMMAAMIG
+276 DVLAAVIG
-284 FFGVMFAGYQM
+284 AFGVLFAGYQM
-295 FQEALA
+295 FQEAFA

-324 QEWAEALMAGGLV
+324 QEWAEALMVVGLV

-342 LEERALF
+342 LEDRALL

-368 LESKPAESEGRKLNV
+368 LDSKPEEGETRTLNV
-383 MQSSSRSLTM
+383 LQPETRSLVV
-393 AHCHD
+393 ANCHD
-398 EELTPIE
+398 EELTPVE

-412 IEVRSGEIVPV
+412 VEVRSGEVVPV
-423 DGTIIEGSG
+423 DGVVVEGTG
-432 SIDRAPLT
+432 SIDKAPLT
-440 GEPMPILVKAGD
+440 GEPIPIPVNPD
-452 LVEAGLVLVRGPLV
+452 DFVEAGLVLVRGPLV

-478 SSLIDLVRQ
+478 SSLIDLVRR

-513 APVVGFLVAGATSKA
+513 APVIGYLVYGATSQA
-528 ILITLLLWVVSCP
+528 VLTTLLLWVVSCP

-549 VPHAAALSAASASG
+549 VPHAAALSAASSSG

-604 ENEYRALQIAAGL
+604 ENELRVLQIAAGL

-632 AEERSLK
+632 AQERSLK
-639 ASNVTDLADGDA
+639 PSNVTGLADGDA
-651 GVSGK
+651 GVSGT
-656 LRGQEVMLGRAD
+656 LRGQQVMLGRAD
-668 WLLEHGVEIPL
+668 WLMDRGVEIPL
-679 AVDSAL
+679 DVDSAL

-691 GHGSSVLAIDGRA
+691 GHGSSVLAIEGRA
-704 VAAFGCAHDDAR
+704 VAAFGFAHDDAR
-716 EGVDELIAALRA
+716 EGVDALISALRE
-728 NNVTVEI
+728 NDVTVEI

-740 QASVEAFAKP
+740 QASVEAFAQR

-770 VSERSKARRTMM
+770 VSERSKARRTLM

-824 LARFID
+824 LAKFID

-835 RRAVSTNIAISVG
+835 RRAVSMNIAISVG
-848 ITLLLVGVVLLG
+848 ITMLLVCVVLLG
-860 WEINLAAGVALHEAS
+860 WEIKLAAGVALHEAS
-875 ALIVIFN
+875 ALIVILN
-882 GMWVIGTGPQRMT
+882 GMWVTGTGPQRMT
-895 TIVDLGRD
+895 TLVDLVRD
-903 LRNDLVEALRV
+903 LRDDLMEALRV
-914 AIGGSA
+914 AIGGSG
-920 KDSSATA
+920 KDQSATA

>member
-1 MKHHVQA
+1 
-8 GPLDG
+8 
-13 PFMDE
+13 MDE
-18 EQEEFL
+18 EGEDFL
-24 ILDDDEEETPVS
+24 ILDDDEDETPVS
-36 KKPEES
+36 KKPEET
-42 PVLPSMPKLPSLKIP
+42 PVLPSMPKLPSLRMP
-57 GFLRSKASKKSE
+57 GFLRRKAKE
-69 PKPESSIEAV
+69 KPEPEPEPEIEAV
-79 AESAA
+79 AESAT
-84 GVLDADLAVDGV
+84 GVLDADLAADGV
-96 HEFEWGIRGMDCPD
+96 HEFEWAIRGMDCPD
-110 CAMKAKRAVSRL
+110 CAMKATRAVSRL
-122 PGVEQCR
+122 PGIEQCR

-142 VGKGQVSR
+142 IGRGQVSR
-150 ASSVLENLGHSPEAD
+150 ASSVLENLGHSPDVE
-165 WVSVVGLTPREVATR
+165 WLGVVGLTPREVAAR

-198 LNVRLDDGK
+198 LNVSLDDGR

-215 SDMGLRAMSEQRLN
+215 GDTALRAVSEQRMEAI
-229 KVLGSDY
+229 LGPGFTLS
-236 NLVPSKSSK
+236 PSKSSK

-264 GVIAI
+264 GVIAV
-269 EQIHAIP
+269 ERIHAVP
-276 DMMAAMIG
+276 DVLATVIG
-284 FFGVMFAGYQM
+284 IFGVLFAGYQM
-295 FQEALA
+295 FQEAFA

-324 QEWAEALMAGGLV
+324 QEWAEALMVVGLV

-368 LESKPAESEGRKLNV
+368 LDSKPEEGETRTLNV
-383 MQSSSRSLTM
+383 LQPETRSLVM
-393 AHCHD
+393 ANCHD
-398 EELTPIE
+398 EELTPVE

-412 IEVRSGEIVPV
+412 VEVRSGEVVPV
-423 DGTIIEGSG
+423 DGVVVEGTG
-432 SIDRAPLT
+432 SIDKAPLT
-440 GEPMPILVKAGD
+440 GEPIPIPVNPD
-452 LVEAGLVLVRGPLV
+452 DFVEAGLVLVRGPLV

-513 APVVGFLVAGATSKA
+513 APVIGYLVYGATSQA
-528 ILITLLLWVVSCP
+528 VLTTLLLWVVSCP

-549 VPHAAALSAASASG
+549 VPHAAALSAASSSG

-604 ENEYRALQIAAGL
+604 ENELRVLQIAAGL

-632 AEERSLK
+632 AQERSLK
-639 ASNVTDLADGDA
+639 PSNVTGLADGDA
-651 GVSGK
+651 GVSGT
-656 LRGQEVMLGRAD
+656 LRGQQVMLGRAD
-668 WLLEHGVEIPL
+668 WLMDRGVEIPL
-679 AVDSAL
+679 DVDSAL

-691 GHGSSVLAIDGRA
+691 GHGSSVLAIEGRA
-704 VAAFGCAHDDAR
+704 VAAFGFAHDDAR
-716 EGVDELIAALRA
+716 EGVDALISALRE
-728 NNVTVEI
+728 NDVTVEI

-740 QASVEAFAKP
+740 QASVEAFAQR

-770 VSERSKARRTMM
+770 VSERSKARRTLM

-795 ADVGVAV
+795 AHVGVAV

-824 LARFID
+824 LAKFID

-835 RRAVSTNIAISVG
+835 RRAVSMNIAISVG
-848 ITLLLVGVVLLG
+848 ITMLLVCVVLLG
-860 WEINLAAGVALHEAS
+860 WEIKLAAGVALHEAS
-875 ALIVIFN
+875 ALIVILN
-882 GMWVIGTGPQRMT
+882 GMWVTGTGPQRMT
-895 TIVDLGRD
+895 TLVDLIRD
-903 LRNDLVEALRV
+903 LRDDLMEALRV
-914 AIGGSA
+914 AIGGSD
-920 KDSSATA
+920 KDQSATA

>member
-1 MKHHVQA
+1 
-8 GPLDG
+8 
-13 PFMDE
+13 MDE
-18 EQEEFL
+18 EREEFL
-24 ILDDDEEETPVS
+24 ILDDDEEGASVS
-36 KKPEES
+36 KKPEEK
-42 PVLPSMPKLPSLKIP
+42 PVLPSMPKLPSLKMP
-57 GFLRSKASKKSE
+57 NFLRSKANKKPKPKSE
-69 PKPESSIEAV
+69 SAIEAV
-79 AESAA
+79 AESAV
-84 GVLDADLAVDGV
+84 GVLDADLAADGV

-110 CAMKAKRAVSRL
+110 CAMKATRAVSRL
-122 PGVEQCR
+122 PGIEQCR

-165 WVSVVGLTPREVATR
+165 WVSVVGLTPREASSR

-215 SDMGLRAMSEQRLN
+215 SDMSLRALSEQRFD

-236 NLVPSKSSK
+236 ILVHSKSSK

-259 VPLIL
+259 IPLIL

-276 DMMAAMIG
+276 DMMAAIIG
-284 FFGVMFAGYQM
+284 VFGVLFAGYQM
-295 FQEALA
+295 FQEAIA
-301 SIQNRVLG
+301 SIQNKVLG

-324 QEWAEALMAGGLV
+324 HEWAEALMVVGLV

-368 LESKPAESEGRKLNV
+368 LESKPEESEGRSLNV

-398 EELTPIE
+398 DELTPVE

-412 IEVRSGEIVPV
+412 VEVRSGEVVPV

-440 GEPMPILVKAGD
+440 GEPMPVLVKPGD

-499 ESFTAIWVPLVMIG
+499 ENFTAIWVPLVMLG
-513 APVVGFLVAGATSKA
+513 APAMGFLVAGATSEA
-528 ILITLLLWVVSCP
+528 VLVTLLLWVVSCP

-594 RMTGLFVSEE
+594 RMTGMFVSEE

-639 ASNVTDLADGDA
+639 ASNVIDLTDGDA

-679 AVDSAL
+679 DVDSAL

-704 VAAFGCAHDDAR
+704 VAAFGFAHDDAR
-716 EGVDELIAALRA
+716 EGVEEMIAALRA

-755 SSCRGGVDPEGKAQW
+755 SACRGGVDPEGKAQW

-824 LARFID
+824 LARFIE

-848 ITLLLVGVVLLG
+848 ITFLLVSGVLLG
-860 WEINLAAGVALHEAS
+860 WEIKLAAGVALHEAS
-875 ALIVIFN
+875 ALIVILN
-882 GMWVIGTGPQRMT
+882 GMWVTGTGPQRMT
-895 TIVDLGRD
+895 TIVDLARD

-914 AIGGSA
+914 AIGA
-920 KDSSATA
+920 PDKDSSATA

>member
-1 MKHHVQA
+1 
-8 GPLDG
+8 
-13 PFMDE
+13 MDE
-18 EQEEFL
+18 EREEFL
-24 ILDDDEEETPVS
+24 ILDDDEEEASVS
-36 KKPEES
+36 KKPEEA
-42 PVLPSMPKLPSLKIP
+42 PVLPSMPKLPSLKMP
-57 GFLRSKASKKSE
+57 NFLRSKASKKPELKSE
-69 PKPESSIEAV
+69 SAIEAV

-84 GVLDADLAVDGV
+84 GVPDADLAADGV

-110 CAMKAKRAVSRL
+110 CAMKATRAVSRL

-150 ASSVLENLGHSPEAD
+150 ASSVLENLGHSPEED
-165 WVSVVGLTPREVATR
+165 WVSVVGLTPREVAIR

-215 SDMGLRAMSEQRLN
+215 SDMSLRALSAQRLD

-236 NLVPSKSSK
+236 SLVPSKSSK

-276 DMMAAMIG
+276 DWVAMLIG
-284 FFGVMFAGYQM
+284 IFGVLFAGYQM
-295 FQEALA
+295 FQEAIA

-324 QEWAEALMAGGLV
+324 QEWAEALMVVGLV

-368 LESKPAESEGRKLNV
+368 LESKPAESEGRTLNV
-383 MQSSSRSLTM
+383 TQSSSRSLTM

-398 EELTPIE
+398 EELTPVE

-412 IEVRSGEIVPV
+412 VEVRSGEVVPI

-440 GEPMPILVKAGD
+440 GEPMPISVKAGD
-452 LVEAGLVLVRGPLV
+452 LVEAGLVLVRGPIV

-499 ESFTAIWVPLVMIG
+499 ESFTAIWVPLVIIG
-513 APVVGFLVAGATSKA
+513 APAIGFLVAGTTSEA
-528 ILITLLLWVVSCP
+528 IMYTLLLWVVSCP

-594 RMTGLFVSEE
+594 RMTGMFVSEE
-604 ENEYRALQIAAGL
+604 ENEHRALQIAAGL
-617 EQRSNHPYARSILAL
+617 EQRSNHPYAKSILAL
-632 AEERSLK
+632 TEERSLK
-639 ASNVTDLADGDA
+639 ASNVIDLTDGDA

-679 AVDSAL
+679 DVDSAL

-704 VAAFGCAHDDAR
+704 VAAFGFAHDDAR
-716 EGVDELIAALRA
+716 EGVEELIAALRA

-848 ITLLLVGVVLLG
+848 ITLLLVCVVLLG
-860 WEINLAAGVALHEAS
+860 WEIKLAAGVALHEAS
-875 ALIVIFN
+875 ALIVILN
-882 GMWVIGTGPQRMT
+882 GMWVTGTGPQRMT
-895 TIVDLGRD
+895 TIVDLARD

-914 AIGGSA
+914 AIGASD

>member
-1 MKHHVQA
+1 
-8 GPLDG
+8 
-13 PFMDE
+13 MDE
-18 EQEEFL
+18 EREEFL
-24 ILDDDEEETPVS
+24 ILDDDEEGASVS
-36 KKPEES
+36 KKPEEK
-42 PVLPSMPKLPSLKIP
+42 PVLPSMPKLPSLKMP
-57 GFLRSKASKKSE
+57 NFLRSKANKKPG
-69 PKPESSIEAV
+69 PKPEPAIEAV
-79 AESAA
+79 AESAV
-84 GVLDADLAVDGV
+84 GVLDADLAADGV

-110 CAMKAKRAVSRL
+110 CAMKATRAVSRL
-122 PGVEQCR
+122 PGIEQCR

-150 ASSVLENLGHSPEAD
+150 ASSVLENLGHSPKED
-165 WVSVVGLTPREVATR
+165 WFSVVGLTPREVAAR

-215 SDMGLRAMSEQRLN
+215 SDMSLRALSEQRFD

-236 NLVPSKSSK
+236 SLVLSKSSK

-276 DMMAAMIG
+276 DWVAMLIG
-284 FFGVMFAGYQM
+284 VFGVLFAGYQM

-309 FQILTSLAVFGAVYL
+309 FQILTSLAVFGALYL
-324 QEWAEALMAGGLV
+324 HEWAEALMVVGLV

-368 LESKPAESEGRKLNV
+368 LESKPEESEGRSLNV

-398 EELTPIE
+398 DELTPVE

-412 IEVRSGEIVPV
+412 VEVRSGEVVPV

-440 GEPMPILVKAGD
+440 GEPMPVLVKPGD

-499 ESFTAIWVPLVMIG
+499 ENFTAIWVPLVMLG
-513 APVVGFLVAGATSKA
+513 APAMGFLVAGATSEA
-528 ILITLLLWVVSCP
+528 VLVTLLLWVVSCP

-594 RMTGLFVSEE
+594 RMTGMFVSEE

-639 ASNVTDLADGDA
+639 ASNVIDLTDGDA

-679 AVDSAL
+679 DVDSAL

-704 VAAFGCAHDDAR
+704 VAAFGFAHDDAR
-716 EGVDELIAALRA
+716 EGVEELIAALRA

-755 SSCRGGVDPEGKAQW
+755 SACRGGVDPEGKAQW

-824 LARFID
+824 LARFIE

-848 ITLLLVGVVLLG
+848 ITFLLVSGVLLG
-860 WEINLAAGVALHEAS
+860 WEIKLAAGVALHEAS
-875 ALIVIFN
+875 ALIVILN
-882 GMWVIGTGPQRMT
+882 GMWVTGTGPQRMT
-895 TIVDLGRD
+895 TIVDLARD

-914 AIGGSA
+914 AIGA
-920 KDSSATA
+920 PDKDSSATA

>member
-1 MKHHVQA
+1 
-8 GPLDG
+8 
-13 PFMDE
+13 MDE
-18 EQEEFL
+18 EGEDFL

-36 KKPEES
+36 KKPEET
-42 PVLPSMPKLPSLKIP
+42 PVLPSMPKLPSLRMP
-57 GFLRSKASKKSE
+57 GFLRRKAKE
-69 PKPESSIEAV
+69 KPEPEPEPEIEAV
-79 AESAA
+79 AESAT
-84 GVLDADLAVDGV
+84 GVLDADLAADGV
-96 HEFEWGIRGMDCPD
+96 HEFEWAIRGMDCPD
-110 CAMKAKRAVSRL
+110 CAMKATRAVSRL
-122 PGVEQCR
+122 PGIEQCR

-142 VGKGQVSR
+142 IGRGQVSR
-150 ASSVLENLGHSPEAD
+150 ASSVLENLGHSPDVE
-165 WVSVVGLTPREVATR
+165 WLGVVGLTPREVAAR

-187 LRSSLMDIPGV
+187 LRSSLMDIPGI
-198 LNVRLDDGK
+198 LNVSLDDGR

-215 SDMGLRAMSEQRLN
+215 VDTALRAVSEQRMEAI
-229 KVLGSDY
+229 LGPGFTLS
-236 NLVPSKSSK
+236 PSKSSK

-264 GVIAI
+264 GVIAV
-269 EQIHAIP
+269 ERIHAVP
-276 DMMAAMIG
+276 DVLATVIG
-284 FFGVMFAGYQM
+284 IFGVLFAGYQM
-295 FQEALA
+295 FQEAFA

-324 QEWAEALMAGGLV
+324 QEWAEALMVVGLV

-368 LESKPAESEGRKLNV
+368 LDSKPEEGETRTLNV
-383 MQSSSRSLTM
+383 LQPETRSLVV
-393 AHCHD
+393 ANCHD
-398 EELTPIE
+398 EELTPVE

-412 IEVRSGEIVPV
+412 VEVRSGEVVPV
-423 DGTIIEGSG
+423 DGVVVEGTG
-432 SIDRAPLT
+432 SIDKAPLT
-440 GEPMPILVKAGD
+440 GEPIPIPVNPD
-452 LVEAGLVLVRGPLV
+452 DFVEAGLVLVRGPLV

-513 APVVGFLVAGATSKA
+513 APVIGYLVYGATSQA
-528 ILITLLLWVVSCP
+528 VLTTLLLWVVSCP

-549 VPHAAALSAASASG
+549 VPHAAALSAASSSG

-604 ENEYRALQIAAGL
+604 ENELRVLQIAAGL

-632 AEERSLK
+632 AQERSLK
-639 ASNVTDLADGDA
+639 PSNVTGLADGDA
-651 GVSGK
+651 GVSGT
-656 LRGQEVMLGRAD
+656 LRGQQVMLGRAD
-668 WLLEHGVEIPL
+668 WLMDRGVEIPL
-679 AVDSAL
+679 DVDSAL

-691 GHGSSVLAIDGRA
+691 GHGSSVLAIEGRA
-704 VAAFGCAHDDAR
+704 VAAFGFAHDDAR
-716 EGVDELIAALRA
+716 EGVDALISALRE

-740 QASVEAFAKP
+740 QASVEAFAQR
-750 LGIPS
+750 LGISS

-770 VSERSKARRTMM
+770 VSERSKARVTLM

-824 LARFID
+824 LAKFID

-835 RRAVSTNIAISVG
+835 RRAVSMNIAISVG
-848 ITLLLVGVVLLG
+848 ITMLLVCVVLLG
-860 WEINLAAGVALHEAS
+860 WEIKLAAGVALHEAS
-875 ALIVIFN
+875 ALIVILN
-882 GMWVIGTGPQRMT
+882 GMWVTGTGPQRMT
-895 TIVDLGRD
+895 TLVDLVRD
-903 LRNDLVEALRV
+903 LRDDLMEALRV
-914 AIGGSA
+914 AIGGSG
-920 KDSSATA
+920 KDQSATA

>member
-1 MKHHVQA
+1 
-8 GPLDG
+8 
-13 PFMDE
+13 MDE
-18 EQEEFL
+18 EREEFL
-24 ILDDDEEETPVS
+24 ILDDDEEEASVS
-36 KKPEES
+36 KKPEEA
-42 PVLPSMPKLPSLKIP
+42 PAPPSMFKLPSLKLP
-57 GFLRSKASKKSE
+57 SFLRSKANKKPE
-69 PKPESSIEAV
+69 PKPESAIEAV
-79 AESAA
+79 AESAV
-84 GVLDADLAVDGV
+84 GVLDADLAADGV

-110 CAMKAKRAVSRL
+110 CAMKATRAVSRL
-122 PGVEQCR
+122 PGIEQCR

-165 WVSVVGLTPREVATR
+165 WVSVVGLTPGEVAAR

-215 SDMGLRAMSEQRLN
+215 SDMSLRALSEQRFD

-236 NLVPSKSSK
+236 SLVPSKSSK

-276 DMMAAMIG
+276 DWVAMLIG
-284 FFGVMFAGYQM
+284 VFGVLFAGYQM

-309 FQILTSLAVFGAVYL
+309 FQILTSLAVFGALYL
-324 QEWAEALMAGGLV
+324 HEWAEALMVVGLV

-368 LESKPAESEGRKLNV
+368 LESKPEESEGRTLNV

-393 AHCHD
+393 AHCYD
-398 EELTPIE
+398 DELTPVE

-412 IEVRSGEIVPV
+412 VEVRSGEVVPV

-440 GEPMPILVKAGD
+440 GEPMPVLVKPGD

-478 SSLIDLVRQ
+478 SSLIDLVRR

-499 ESFTAIWVPLVMIG
+499 ERFTAVWVPLVMLG
-513 APVVGFLVAGATSKA
+513 APAIAFLAYGATAEA
-528 ILITLLLWVVSCP
+528 ILVTLLLWVVSCP

-579 LALLDKTGTLTSGQP
+579 LALLDKTGTLTSGKP
-594 RMTGLFVSEE
+594 RMTGMFVSEE

-639 ASNVTDLADGDA
+639 ASNVIDLTDGDA

-679 AVDSAL
+679 DVDSAL

-704 VAAFGCAHDDAR
+704 VAAFGFAHDDAR

-750 LGIPS
+750 LGIPPS
-755 SSCRGGVDPEGKAQW
+755 ACRGGVDPEGKAQW

-816 IPGEDPRA
+816 IPGDDPRA
-824 LARFID
+824 LSRLITLA
-830 LSKRT
+830 KRT
-835 RRAVSTNIAISVG
+835 RGAVYANIVISVG
-848 ITLLLVGVVLLG
+848 VTLFLVTTVLMGELTS
-860 WEINLAAGVALHEAS
+860 IFAGVALHEAS
-875 ALIVIFN
+875 ALIVILN
-882 GMWVIGTGPQRMT
+882 GMWVTGTGPQRMT
-895 TIVDLGRD
+895 TIVDLARD

-914 AIGGSA
+914 AIGASD

>member
-1 MKHHVQA
+1 
-8 GPLDG
+8 
-13 PFMDE
+13 MDE
-18 EQEEFL
+18 EGEDFL

-36 KKPEES
+36 KKPEET
-42 PVLPSMPKLPSLKIP
+42 PVLPSMPKLPSLRMP
-57 GFLRSKASKKSE
+57 GFLRRKAKE
-69 PKPESSIEAV
+69 KPEPEPEPEIEAV
-79 AESAA
+79 AESAT
-84 GVLDADLAVDGV
+84 GVLDADLAADGV
-96 HEFEWGIRGMDCPD
+96 HEFEWAIRGMDCPD
-110 CAMKAKRAVSRL
+110 CAMKATRAVSRL
-122 PGVEQCR
+122 PGIEQCR

-142 VGKGQVSR
+142 IGRGQVSR
-150 ASSVLENLGHSPEAD
+150 ASSVLENLGHSPDVE
-165 WVSVVGLTPREVATR
+165 WLGVVGLTPREVAAR

-187 LRSSLMDIPGV
+187 LRSSLMDIPGI
-198 LNVRLDDGK
+198 LNVSLDDGR

-215 SDMGLRAMSEQRLN
+215 VDTALRAVSEQRMEAI
-229 KVLGSDY
+229 LGPGFTLS
-236 NLVPSKSSK
+236 PSKSSK

-264 GVIAI
+264 GVIAV
-269 EQIHAIP
+269 ERIHAVP
-276 DMMAAMIG
+276 DVLAAVIG
-284 FFGVMFAGYQM
+284 TFGVLFAGYQM
-295 FQEALA
+295 FQEAFA

-324 QEWAEALMAGGLV
+324 QEWAEALMVVGLV

-342 LEERALF
+342 LEDRALL

-368 LESKPAESEGRKLNV
+368 LDSKPEEGETRTLNV
-383 MQSSSRSLTM
+383 LQPETRSLVV
-393 AHCHD
+393 ANCHD
-398 EELTPIE
+398 EELTPVE

-412 IEVRSGEIVPV
+412 VEVRSGEVVPV
-423 DGTIIEGSG
+423 DGVVVEGTG
-432 SIDRAPLT
+432 SIDKAPLT
-440 GEPMPILVKAGD
+440 GEPIPIPVNPD
-452 LVEAGLVLVRGPLV
+452 DFVEAGLVLVRGPLV

-478 SSLIDLVRQ
+478 SSLIDLVRR

-513 APVVGFLVAGATSKA
+513 APVIGYLVYGATSQA
-528 ILITLLLWVVSCP
+528 VLTTLLLWVVSCP

-549 VPHAAALSAASASG
+549 VPHAAALSAASSSG

-604 ENEYRALQIAAGL
+604 ENELRVLQIAAGL

-632 AEERSLK
+632 AQERSLK
-639 ASNVTDLADGDA
+639 PSNVTGLADGDA
-651 GVSGK
+651 GVSGT
-656 LRGQEVMLGRAD
+656 LRGQQVMLGRAD
-668 WLLEHGVEIPL
+668 WLMDRGVEIPL
-679 AVDSAL
+679 DVDSAL

-704 VAAFGCAHDDAR
+704 VAAFGFAHDDAR
-716 EGVDELIAALRA
+716 EGVDALISALRE

-740 QASVEAFAKP
+740 QASVEAFAQR

-770 VSERSKARRTMM
+770 VSERSKARVTLM

-824 LARFID
+824 LAKFID

-835 RRAVSTNIAISVG
+835 RRAVSMNIAISVG
-848 ITLLLVGVVLLG
+848 ITMLLVCVVLLG
-860 WEINLAAGVALHEAS
+860 WEIKLAAGVALHEAS
-875 ALIVIFN
+875 ALIVILN
-882 GMWVIGTGPQRMT
+882 GMWVTGTGPQRLT
-895 TIVDLGRD
+895 TLVDLVRD
-903 LRNDLVEALRV
+903 LRDDLMEALRV
-914 AIGGSA
+914 AIGGSG
-920 KDSSATA
+920 KDQSATA

>member
-1 MKHHVQA
+1 
-8 GPLDG
+8 
-13 PFMDE
+13 MDE
-18 EQEEFL
+18 EGEDFL

-36 KKPEES
+36 KKPEET
-42 PVLPSMPKLPSLKIP
+42 PVLPSMPKLPSLRMP
-57 GFLRSKASKKSE
+57 GFLRRKAKE
-69 PKPESSIEAV
+69 KPEPEPEPEIEAV
-79 AESAA
+79 AESAT
-84 GVLDADLAVDGV
+84 GVLDADLAADGV
-96 HEFEWGIRGMDCPD
+96 HEFEWAIRGMDCPD
-110 CAMKAKRAVSRL
+110 CAMKATRAVSRL
-122 PGVEQCR
+122 PGIEQCR

-136 VRLSLD
+136 VRISLD
-142 VGKGQVSR
+142 IGRGQVSR
-150 ASSVLENLGHSPEAD
+150 ASSVLENLGHSPDVE
-165 WVSVVGLTPREVATR
+165 WLGVVGLTPREVAAR

-187 LRSSLMDIPGV
+187 LRSSLMDIPGI
-198 LNVRLDDGK
+198 LNVSLDDGR

-215 SDMGLRAMSEQRLN
+215 VDTALRAVSEQRMEAI
-229 KVLGSDY
+229 LGPGFTLS
-236 NLVPSKSSK
+236 PSKSSK

-264 GVIAI
+264 GVIAV
-269 EQIHAIP
+269 ERIHAVP
-276 DMMAAMIG
+276 DVLAAVIG
-284 FFGVMFAGYQM
+284 IFGVLFAGYQM
-295 FQEALA
+295 FQEAFA

-324 QEWAEALMAGGLV
+324 QEWAEALMVVGLV

-368 LESKPAESEGRKLNV
+368 LDSKPEEGETRTLNV
-383 MQSSSRSLTM
+383 LQPETRSLVV
-393 AHCHD
+393 ANCHD
-398 EELTPIE
+398 EELTPVE

-412 IEVRSGEIVPV
+412 VEVRSGEVVPV
-423 DGTIIEGSG
+423 DGVVVEGTG
-432 SIDRAPLT
+432 SIDKAPLT
-440 GEPMPILVKAGD
+440 GEPIPIPVNPD
-452 LVEAGLVLVRGPLV
+452 DFVEAGLVLVRGPLV

-478 SSLIDLVRQ
+478 SSLIDLVRR

-513 APVVGFLVAGATSKA
+513 APAIGFLVAGTTSEA
-528 ILITLLLWVVSCP
+528 ILVTLLLWVVSCP

-549 VPHAAALSAASASG
+549 VPHAAALSAASSSG

-604 ENEYRALQIAAGL
+604 ENELRVLQIAAGL

-632 AEERSLK
+632 AQERSLK
-639 ASNVTDLADGDA
+639 PSNVTGLADGDA
-651 GVSGK
+651 GVSGT
-656 LRGQEVMLGRAD
+656 LRGQQVMLGRAD
-668 WLLEHGVEIPL
+668 WLMDRGVEIPL
-679 AVDSAL
+679 DVDSAL

-691 GHGSSVLAIDGRA
+691 GHGSSVLAIEGRA
-704 VAAFGCAHDDAR
+704 VAAFGFAHDDAR
-716 EGVDELIAALRA
+716 EGVDALISALRE
-728 NNVTVEI
+728 NDVTVEI

-740 QASVEAFAKP
+740 QASVEAFAQR

-770 VSERSKARRTMM
+770 VSERSKARRTLM

-824 LARFID
+824 LAKFID

-835 RRAVSTNIAISVG
+835 RRAVSMNIAISVG
-848 ITLLLVGVVLLG
+848 ITMLLVCVVLLG
-860 WEINLAAGVALHEAS
+860 WEIKLAAGVALHEAS
-875 ALIVIFN
+875 ALIVILN
-882 GMWVIGTGPQRMT
+882 GMWVTGTGPQRMT
-895 TIVDLGRD
+895 TLVDLVRD
-903 LRNDLVEALRV
+903 LRDDLMEALRV
-914 AIGGSA
+914 AIGGSG
-920 KDSSATA
+920 KDQSATA

>member
-1 MKHHVQA
+1 MNHHVQA

-13 PFMDE
+13 LFVDE
-18 EQEEFL
+18 EREEFL

-36 KKPEES
+36 KKPEEA
-42 PVLPSMPKLPSLKIP
+42 PVRPSMFKLPSLKMP
-57 GFLRSKASKKSE
+57 GFLRSKASKKPE
-69 PKPESSIEAV
+69 PKPEPAIEAV
-79 AESAA
+79 AESAV
-84 GVLDADLAVDGV
+84 GVLDADLAADGV
-96 HEFEWGIRGMDCPD
+96 HEFEWDIRGMDCPD
-110 CAMKAKRAVSRL
+110 CAMKATRAVSRL
-122 PGVEQCR
+122 PGIEQCR

-150 ASSVLENLGHSPEAD
+150 ASSVLENLGHSPKED
-165 WVSVVGLTPREVATR
+165 WVSVVGLTPREVAAR

-207 IELQRLWL
+207 IELQRLWMG
-215 SDMGLRAMSEQRLN
+215 DMSLRALSEQRYD

-236 NLVPSKSSK
+236 ILVPSKSSK

-259 VPLIL
+259 VPLIF

-276 DMMAAMIG
+276 DMMAALIG
-284 FFGVMFAGYQM
+284 VFGVLFAGYQM
-295 FQEALA
+295 FQEAFA

-324 QEWAEALMAGGLV
+324 QEWAEALMVVGLV

-368 LESKPAESEGRKLNV
+368 LESRPVESEGRSLNV
-383 MQSSSRSLTM
+383 TQSSSRSLTM
-393 AHCHD
+393 ANCHED
-398 EELTPIE
+398 ELTPVE

-412 IEVRSGEIVPV
+412 VEVRSGEVVPV
-423 DGTIIEGSG
+423 DGIIAEGTG

-440 GEPMPILVKAGD
+440 GEPMPVSVKHGD
-452 LVEAGLVLVRGPLV
+452 MVEAGLVLVRGPLV
-466 IRAQAG
+466 IRAQAS

-487 YRDQPTRTQSAI
+487 YRDQPTRTQSSI

-513 APVVGFLVAGATSKA
+513 APVIGLLVADTTSEA
-528 ILITLLLWVVSCP
+528 IMTTLLLWVVSCP

-604 ENEYRALQIAAGL
+604 ENEYRVLQIAAGL
-617 EQRSNHPYARSILAL
+617 EQRSNHPYARSIIAL

-639 ASNVTDLADGDA
+639 ASNVTDLTDGDA

-679 AVDSAL
+679 DVDSAL

-691 GHGSSVLAIDGRA
+691 GHGSSVLAIDRRA
-704 VAAFGCAHDDAR
+704 VAAFGFAHDDAR

-750 LGIPS
+750 LGISS

-770 VSERSKARRTMM
+770 VSERSKARRTLM

-824 LARFID
+824 LARFIE

-835 RRAVSTNIAISVG
+835 RRAVSSNIAISVG
-848 ITLLLVGVVLLG
+848 ITFLLVSGVLLG
-860 WEINLAAGVALHEAS
+860 WEIKLWSGVALHEAS
-875 ALIVIFN
+875 ALIVILN
-882 GMWVIGTGPQRMT
+882 GMWVTGTGPQRMT
-895 TIVDLGRD
+895 TIVDLARD
-903 LRNDLVEALRV
+903 LRNDFVEALRV
-914 AIGGSA
+914 AIGASD

>member
-1 MKHHVQA
+1 
-8 GPLDG
+8 
-13 PFMDE
+13 MDE
-18 EQEEFL
+18 EGEDFL
-24 ILDDDEEETPVS
+24 ILDDDEDETPVS
-36 KKPEES
+36 KKPEET
-42 PVLPSMPKLPSLKIP
+42 PVLPSMPKLPSLRMP
-57 GFLRSKASKKSE
+57 DFLRRKTKE
-69 PKPESSIEAV
+69 KPEPEPEPEIEAV
-79 AESAA
+79 AESAT
-84 GVLDADLAVDGV
+84 GVLDADLAADGV
-96 HEFEWGIRGMDCPD
+96 HEFEWAIRGMDCPD
-110 CAMKAKRAVSRL
+110 CAMKATRAVSRL
-122 PGVEQCR
+122 PGIEQCR

-142 VGKGQVSR
+142 IGRGQVSR
-150 ASSVLENLGHSPEAD
+150 ASSVLENLGHSPDVE
-165 WVSVVGLTPREVATR
+165 WLGVVGLTPREVAAR

-187 LRSSLMDIPGV
+187 LRSSLMDIPGI
-198 LNVRLDDGK
+198 LNVSLDDGR

-215 SDMGLRAMSEQRLN
+215 GDTALRAVSEQRMEAI
-229 KVLGSDY
+229 LGPGFTLS
-236 NLVPSKSSK
+236 PSKSSK

-264 GVIAI
+264 GVIAV
-269 EQIHAIP
+269 ERIHAVP
-276 DMMAAMIG
+276 DVLATVIG
-284 FFGVMFAGYQM
+284 IFGVLFAGYQM
-295 FQEALA
+295 FQEAFA

-324 QEWAEALMAGGLV
+324 QEWAEALMVVGLV

-368 LESKPAESEGRKLNV
+368 LDSKPEEGETRTLNV
-383 MQSSSRSLTM
+383 LQPETRSLVV
-393 AHCHD
+393 ANCHD
-398 EELTPIE
+398 EELTPVE

-412 IEVRSGEIVPV
+412 VEVRSGEVVPV
-423 DGTIIEGSG
+423 DGVVVEGTG
-432 SIDRAPLT
+432 SIDKAPLT
-440 GEPMPILVKAGD
+440 GEPIPIPVNPD
-452 LVEAGLVLVRGPLV
+452 DFVEAGLVLVRGPLV

-513 APVVGFLVAGATSKA
+513 APAIGFLVAGTTSEA
-528 ILITLLLWVVSCP
+528 ILVTLLLWVVSCP

-549 VPHAAALSAASASG
+549 VPHAAALSAASSSG

-604 ENEYRALQIAAGL
+604 ENELRVLQIAAGL

-632 AEERSLK
+632 AQERSLK
-639 ASNVTDLADGDA
+639 PSNVTGLADGDA
-651 GVSGK
+651 GVSGT
-656 LRGQEVMLGRAD
+656 LRGQQVMLGRAD
-668 WLLEHGVEIPL
+668 WLMDRGVEIPL
-679 AVDSAL
+679 DVDSAL

-704 VAAFGCAHDDAR
+704 VAAFGFAHDDAR
-716 EGVDELIAALRA
+716 EGVDALISALRE

-740 QASVEAFAKP
+740 QASVEAFAQR

-770 VSERSKARRTMM
+770 VSERSKARRTLM

-795 ADVGVAV
+795 AHVGVAV

-824 LARFID
+824 LAKFID

-835 RRAVSTNIAISVG
+835 RRAVSMNIAISVG
-848 ITLLLVGVVLLG
+848 ITMLLVCVVLLG
-860 WEINLAAGVALHEAS
+860 WEIKLAAGVALHEAS
-875 ALIVIFN
+875 ALIVILN
-882 GMWVIGTGPQRMT
+882 GMWVTGTGPQRMT
-895 TIVDLGRD
+895 TLVDLVRD
-903 LRNDLVEALRV
+903 LRDDLMEALRV
-914 AIGGSA
+914 AIGGSD
-920 KDSSATA
+920 KDQSATA

>member
-1 MKHHVQA
+1 
-8 GPLDG
+8 
-13 PFMDE
+13 MDE
-18 EQEEFL
+18 EGEDFL

-36 KKPEES
+36 KKPEET
-42 PVLPSMPKLPSLKIP
+42 PVLPSMPKLPSLRMP
-57 GFLRSKASKKSE
+57 GFLRRKAKE
-69 PKPESSIEAV
+69 KPEPEPEPEIEAV
-79 AESAA
+79 AESAT
-84 GVLDADLAVDGV
+84 GVLDADLAADGV
-96 HEFEWGIRGMDCPD
+96 HEFEWAIRGMDCPD
-110 CAMKAKRAVSRL
+110 CAMKATRAVSRL
-122 PGVEQCR
+122 PGIEQCR

-142 VGKGQVSR
+142 IGRGQVSR
-150 ASSVLENLGHSPEAD
+150 ASSVLENLGHSPDVE
-165 WVSVVGLTPREVATR
+165 WLGVVGLTPREVAAR

-187 LRSSLMDIPGV
+187 LRSSLMDIPGI
-198 LNVRLDDGK
+198 LNVSLDDGR

-215 SDMGLRAMSEQRLN
+215 VDTALRAVSEQRMEAI
-229 KVLGSDY
+229 LGPGFTLS
-236 NLVPSKSSK
+236 PSKSSK

-264 GVIAI
+264 GVIAV
-269 EQIHAIP
+269 ERIHAVP
-276 DMMAAMIG
+276 DVLAAVIG
-284 FFGVMFAGYQM
+284 AFGVLFAGYQM
-295 FQEALA
+295 FQEAFA

-324 QEWAEALMAGGLV
+324 QEWAEALMVVGLV

-342 LEERALF
+342 LEDRALL

-368 LESKPAESEGRKLNV
+368 LDSKPEEGETRTLNV
-383 MQSSSRSLTM
+383 LQPETRSLVV
-393 AHCHD
+393 ANCHD
-398 EELTPIE
+398 EELTPVE

-412 IEVRSGEIVPV
+412 VEVRSGEVVPV
-423 DGTIIEGSG
+423 DGVVVEGTG
-432 SIDRAPLT
+432 SIDKAPLT
-440 GEPMPILVKAGD
+440 GEPIPIPVNPD
-452 LVEAGLVLVRGPLV
+452 DFVEAGLVLVRGPLV

-478 SSLIDLVRQ
+478 SSLIDLVRR

-513 APVVGFLVAGATSKA
+513 APVIGYLVYGATSQA
-528 ILITLLLWVVSCP
+528 VLTTLLLWVVSCP

-549 VPHAAALSAASASG
+549 VPHAAALSAASSSG

-604 ENEYRALQIAAGL
+604 ENELRVLQIAAGL

-632 AEERSLK
+632 AQERSLK
-639 ASNVTDLADGDA
+639 PSNVTGLADGDA
-651 GVSGK
+651 GVSGT
-656 LRGQEVMLGRAD
+656 LRGQQVMLGRAD
-668 WLLEHGVEIPL
+668 WLMDRGVEIPL
-679 AVDSAL
+679 DVDSAL

-691 GHGSSVLAIDGRA
+691 GHGSSVLAIEGRA
-704 VAAFGCAHDDAR
+704 VAAFGFAHDDAR
-716 EGVDELIAALRA
+716 EGVDALISALRE
-728 NNVTVEI
+728 NDVTVEI

-740 QASVEAFAKP
+740 QASVEAFAQR

-770 VSERSKARRTMM
+770 VSERSKARRTLM

-824 LARFID
+824 LAKFID

-835 RRAVSTNIAISVG
+835 RRAVSMNIAISVG
-848 ITLLLVGVVLLG
+848 ITMLLVCVVLLG
-860 WEINLAAGVALHEAS
+860 WEIKLAAGVALHEAS
-875 ALIVIFN
+875 ALIVILN
-882 GMWVIGTGPQRMT
+882 GMWVTGTGPQRMT
-895 TIVDLGRD
+895 TLVDLVRD
-903 LRNDLVEALRV
+903 LRDDLMEALRV
-914 AIGGSA
+914 AIGGSD
-920 KDSSATA
+920 KDQSATA